1 MLRAVFERFSER
13 TRQVIVFAQEE
24 SRTLRHDYI
33 GTEHLLLGLLR
44 EEEGLAAQVLE
55 SLDITVARVR
65 ARVVRT
71 VGSGTRVTSG
81 QIPFTPRAKKVLELG
96 LTEAL
101 SLDHDY
107 IGTEHILL
115 GLVRDSDSV
124 AARILLEFDA
134 NSERIRSEVTRVLSA
149 PRALSHLRGPAAPL
163 ELAADSSIQVG
174 PTERVRQLLMLAA
187 ARSLEDRRTE
197 IELRDLLL
205 ALTQDESTAP
215 LLAELG
221 VDESAMRNAIA
232 RHAAGEEPPVPSFSR
247 KRH

>member
-44 EEEGLAAQVLE
+44 EEEDLAARVLE
-55 SLDITVARVR
+55 SLDITVALVR
-65 ARVVRT
+65 AAVVQT
-71 VGSGTRVTSG
+71 VGSGTDVTHG
-81 QIPFTPRAKKVLELG
+81 QIPFTPRAKKVLELA

-101 SLDHDY
+101 NLEHDY
-107 IGTEHILL
+107 IGTEHLLL

-124 AARILLEFDA
+124 AAQILLDFDA
-134 NSERIRSEVTRVLSA
+134 DPEKIRYRVTRL
-149 PRALSHLRGPAAPL
+149 
-163 ELAADSSIQVG
+163 LAAGPPARRQVPGAEMRVALGPDSSIQVA
-174 PTERVRQLLMLAA
+174 PTGRVRQLLMHAA
-187 ARSLEDRRTE
+187 AQSLDDERTQ

-205 ALTQDESTAP
+205 ALTRDEQTAP

-221 VDESAMRNAIA
+221 VDEIAMRNVID
-232 RHAAGEEPPVPSFSR
+232 RHAASEEPPEPSSTDS
-247 KRH
+247 